1 MVQIKVQTLMMTM
14 SLCFRLAVAAAVQP
28 AKTGLGQRSWLMVLL
43 LMLLMPPLWRLCLN
57 VSPLRLMGKHPDSVT
72 SEVLP

>member
-14 SLCFRLAVAAAVQP
+14 FLCFRLAAAAVQP